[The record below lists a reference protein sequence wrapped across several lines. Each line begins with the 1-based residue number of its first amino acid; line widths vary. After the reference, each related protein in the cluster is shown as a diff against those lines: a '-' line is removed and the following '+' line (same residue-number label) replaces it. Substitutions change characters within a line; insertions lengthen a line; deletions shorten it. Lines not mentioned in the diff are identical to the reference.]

1 MIQQRDNPIVETPT
15 LHEFWKDFGE
25 FPPYYFVRK
34 EEVVFWKVIK
44 KLKLT
49 IEQRRIVIV
58 GSPGVE
64 KSCFL
69 MLIAFYLACIKKRR
83 VLVIRRSK
91 KRFLKNAVEYFNGQG
106 CYARLTNLAPNEI
119 NAIRRQVEG
128 AFVLVDGY
136 DQKDGEMDNELEP
149 FHFLATSGQYDAK
162 HNDSARVVVL
172 PAWRDT
178 DLLQYAKLTNR
189 ATETDLRTIER
200 YDTPIAKLVKE
211 QYL

>member
-1 MIQQRDNPIVETPT
+1 MIQQSDNPIVETPT

-49 IEQRRIVIV
+49 IKQRRIVIV
-58 GSPGVE
+58 GSQGVG

-69 MLIAFYLACIKKRR
+69 MLIAFYLACKEKRQ
-83 VLVIRRSK
+83 VLLIRC
-91 KRFLKNAVEYFNGQG
+91 LNETDCVNAVVYLNGDG
-106 CYARLTNLAPNEI
+106 KYARLTNLAPKNI

-136 DQKDGEMDNELEP
+136 DQKDGKWTTNSSL
-149 FHFLATSGQYDAK
+149 FIFLQHRASTMRNMTTA
-162 HNDSARVVVL
+162 HVL
-172 PAWRDT
+172 WFYPRG
-178 DLLQYAKLTNR
+178 AKLTC
-189 ATETDLRTIER
+189 
-200 YDTPIAKLVKE
+200 
-211 QYL
+211 